1 MNKSLQISSTLKKGG
16 ATSDREALIAAHPGH
31 AVAIKA
37 FLQMHDLFR
46 VSEQG
51 DIESTSAGQRKG
63 PNGEPATRVRYLGEY
78 ELLDEIARGGMG
90 VVFKARQIKLNRI
103 VALKM
108 IRAGEYAS
116 ELDIRRFQLEARSA
130 GVLQHPNIVS
140 IHETGFQNGQFYFS
154 MDFIDGPSLSEVVRE
169 NPLPGNGRGARGH
182 DRPGDCFCCRKG
194 IFTVISNPRT
204 SFLISSSACM

>member
-1 MNKSLQISSTLKKGG
+1 
-16 ATSDREALIAAHPGH
+16 
-31 AVAIKA
+31 
-37 FLQMHDLFR
+37 MHDLLR

-51 DIESTSAGQRKG
+51 DIEPTSAGQRKG

-169 NPLPGNGRGARGH
+169 NPLPGNSRTHAATIAQAIAFAH
-182 DRPGDCFCCRKG
+182 SKG
-194 IFTVISNPRT
+194 ILHRDLKPSNILLDQQQRVHVTDFGLARQLTNDQSLTLSGQPFGT
-204 SFLISSSACM
+204 PAYMPPGTGGGGD